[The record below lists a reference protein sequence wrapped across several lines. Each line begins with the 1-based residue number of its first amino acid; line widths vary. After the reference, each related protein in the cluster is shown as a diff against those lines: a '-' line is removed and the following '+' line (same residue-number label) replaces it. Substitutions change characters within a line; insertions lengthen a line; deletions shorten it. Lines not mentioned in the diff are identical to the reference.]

1 MSRESR
7 VSRTL
12 PVLSQPVQHTAAAGA
27 ANGARIAMVTLGCDK
42 NTVDSERMQ
51 AWLAGAGARV
61 GEDVEDADVVVIN
74 TCGFID
80 IAKEESIDALLE
92 ATRLKAEGRVR
103 AVVAVGCLVQRY
115 KAELAA
121 ELPEVD
127 LFLGLT
133 EAGRLVEEL
142 RARGILEAGAAVPM
156 MERPLRLLS
165 KRRRHTSFLKIS
177 EGCDHACAFCAI
189 PLMRGKHRSA
199 PIEQLVR
206 EAQELEAA
214 GVVELGLISQDTTWY
229 GRDLA
234 RRQAGATEPLAGT
247 AVLSLPRSPGEG
259 DGLFVGRAFAR
270 MAGVEADVLAGA
282 APRSHS
288 AAAASGNG
296 GRERTGPRT
305 GRLCEL
311 LEALLAETS
320 IPWFR
325 LFYMYPSG
333 IQRDLVELMARE
345 PRIVPYL
352 DMPIQHGAD
361 AVLKRMRRP
370 ERRATI
376 RERVKWLREAV
387 PDLAL
392 RTTVIVGFPGE
403 SEADFEALL
412 ELLEE
417 IRFDH
422 VGAFAYSREEGTP
435 AAEMPDDVPADV
447 KRERLERLEDVQRA
461 ITLERNEAQVGRELV
476 VLVDRAASE
485 DGAGVAVG
493 RSARDAVEVDG
504 VVLIHGAADVRAG
517 EFVRVRVTGADEHEL
532 TGDFIEKVVRRGG

>member
-1 MSRESR
+1 MPRPSRSSR
-7 VSRTL
+7 AL
-12 PVLSQPVQHTAAAGA
+12 PVLNQPAPHVIGAAA
-27 ANGARIAMVTLGCDK
+27 ANGVRIGMITLGCDK

-51 AWLAGAGARV
+51 AWLASAGARV
-61 GEDVEDADVVVIN
+61 GEGAEDADVLVIN

-80 IAKEESIDALLE
+80 IAKEESIEALLD
-92 ATRLKAEGRVR
+92 AARLKAEGRVR

-115 KAELAA
+115 KEELAA

-133 EAGRLVEEL
+133 EAGRIVEEL
-142 RARGILEAGAAVPM
+142 RARGFLDTSAAVVPM

-165 KRRRHTSFLKIS
+165 RRRRHTSFLKIS

-189 PLMRGKHRSA
+189 PLMRGKHRSV

-234 RRQAGATEPLAGT
+234 RHAADTTATPPLSGHA
-247 AVLSLPRSPGEG
+247 ADGE
-259 DGLFVGRAFAR
+259 DGFFVGRPFAR
-270 MAGVEADVLAGA
+270 MAGVDATLLGNTA
-282 APRSHS
+282 AHAPASPV
-288 AAAASGNG
+288 SGNG
-296 GRERTGPRT
+296 GRERGGPRT

-311 LEALLAETS
+311 LEALLRETA

-352 DMPIQHGAD
+352 DMPIQHGSD

-376 RERVKWLREAV
+376 LERVRWLREAV

-403 SEADFEALL
+403 TEADFEALL

-417 IRFDH
+417 VRFDH
-422 VGAFAYSREEGTP
+422 VGAFAYSAEEGTP
-435 AAEMPDDVPADV
+435 AAEMPDQVPDEV
-447 KRERLERLEDVQRA
+447 KRERLERLEEVQRG
-461 ITLERNEAQVGRELV
+461 ITLERNEAQIGRELV
-476 VLVDRAASE
+476 VLVDRSASE
-485 DGAGVAVG
+485 NGAGVAVG
-493 RSARDAVEVDG
+493 RSTRDAVEVDG
-504 VVLIHGAADVRAG
+504 VMLIRGAPDVRPG

-532 TGDFIEKVVRRGG
+532 TGDFVEKVR